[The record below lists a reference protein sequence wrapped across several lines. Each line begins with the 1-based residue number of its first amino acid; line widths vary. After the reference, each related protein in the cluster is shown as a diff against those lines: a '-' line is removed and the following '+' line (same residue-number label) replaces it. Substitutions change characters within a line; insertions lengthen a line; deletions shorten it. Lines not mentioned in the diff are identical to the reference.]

1 MRSFTILIS
10 LLLSSICL
18 FGFQNQKAIATING
32 NPISAGE
39 FIYAFKKNRPK
50 NEKITVDSLD
60 KYLEQYINFKL
71 KVLAAEQQ
79 GIDTTKLFIDEYEGY
94 ISQVQKPYMLNPV
107 SEIDIIQ
114 EAYDRM
120 KYEIN
125 ASHILIRITTA
136 NNPLDTL
143 KAFQKTDSI
152 RDLAVKG
159 QAFEELAKQF
169 SADGSSQKGGSLGW
183 FGAMAMVYPFET
195 GAYTTNV
202 GEISKIVRSQFGYHI
217 IKVNDRRE
225 AKGKIKT
232 SHIFLTKSGRPLE
245 SGRKLIRTIY
255 DSIQAGNNWKE
266 VCQQYSEDSGT
277 NSNGGSLPLAG
288 IGELPDE
295 FLNPAFEIKNIGEVR
310 QPIETSYGWHIIRL
324 DAKQT
329 IPSFDSMKAQISDQV
344 KRSGR
349 NQLDPDEL
357 LKKLKEENGFTQ
369 DFQLLNTT
377 IDKAASTGLA
387 NLDLSQLGLEEIF
400 KIGALAVTYNH
411 FFSEIGNANQMNKSA
426 LWSRYK
432 SFERDQILKYE
443 EKVAE
448 FKYPEYGY
456 LLKEYKEGLMLFEI
470 MEKEVW
476 QKSSEDSL
484 GLSQY
489 YESHINRYPAPER
502 ADFTVIETKSLALF
516 TKINDSIQFKW
527 SEGLKNQLSR
537 QLKPQDFA
545 ALKIAKR
552 TLERFEIANFE
563 GNWTEKSLIT
573 DQAELKIYALES
585 IIKAGNYRLD
595 EVKGIVISDY
605 QDHLDGRWVK
615 TLRSENKIRIDKKAL
630 RQLASYEND

>member
-1 MRSFTILIS
+1 
-10 LLLSSICL
+10 
-18 FGFQNQKAIATING
+18 
-32 NPISAGE
+32 
-39 FIYAFKKNRPK
+39 
-50 NEKITVDSLD
+50 
-60 KYLEQYINFKL
+60 
-71 KVLAAEQQ
+71 
-79 GIDTTKLFIDEYEGY
+79 
-94 ISQVQKPYMLNPV
+94 
-107 SEIDIIQ
+107 
-114 EAYDRM
+114 
-120 KYEIN
+120 
-125 ASHILIRITTA
+125 
-136 NNPLDTL
+136 
-143 KAFQKTDSI
+143 
-152 RDLAVKG
+152 
-159 QAFEELAKQF
+159 
-169 SADGSSQKGGSLGW
+169 
-183 FGAMAMVYPFET
+183 
-195 GAYTTNV
+195 
-202 GEISKIVRSQFGYHI
+202 
-217 IKVNDRRE
+217 
-225 AKGKIKT
+225 
-232 SHIFLTKSGRPLE
+232 
-245 SGRKLIRTIY
+245 
-255 DSIQAGNNWKE
+255 
-266 VCQQYSEDSGT
+266 
-277 NSNGGSLPLAG
+277 
-288 IGELPDE
+288 
-295 FLNPAFEIKNIGEVR
+295 
-310 QPIETSYGWHIIRL
+310 
-324 DAKQT
+324 
-329 IPSFDSMKAQISDQV
+329 
-344 KRSGR
+344 
-349 NQLDPDEL
+349 
-357 LKKLKEENGFTQ
+357 
-369 DFQLLNTT
+369 
-377 IDKAASTGLA
+377 
-387 NLDLSQLGLEEIF
+387 F